1 MSAAES
7 CASGRREG
15 TEMGVERLPKTIEIL
30 DGGRTVRIVDQT
42 LLPQEVRMVDV
53 RTWEHM
59 VECIKRLAVRGA
71 PALGI
76 TGAAAL
82 ATFATHEADELEK
95 RSESGVCC
103 DVAGFLDRIDAVA
116 AQISAA
122 RPTAVNLSWGVK
134 RACDAAH
141 RVAAGFDGAS
151 ASRSADAAGCAA
163 AIADAIAAEAQAIR
177 DEDEA
182 SCRAIGEFGAPL
194 FNQGSR
200 VLTHCNAGSLATAFF
215 GTALGVIYAAHEQGR
230 IERVYADET
239 RPVGQGAR
247 LTAWELGRAG
257 VPVTLICDNMAASLM
272 AAGEVD
278 AVVVGAD
285 RICANG
291 DTANKIGTYGVAVAA
306 AHHGI
311 PFYVAAPFSTVDAS
325 LAEGSLIPI
334 EHRAASEVTAFVPE
348 GAEVFNPAFDVTP
361 AGLISAIITDR
372 GVFRPPF
379 SFGA

>member
-1 MSAAES
+1 
-7 CASGRREG
+7 
-15 TEMGVERLPKTIEIL
+15 MGVERLPKTIEIF
-30 DGGRTVRIVDQT
+30 DGGRTVRIVEQT
-42 LLPQEVRMVDV
+42 LLPQELRMVDV

-76 TGAAAL
+76 AGAAAL
-82 ATFATHEADELEK
+82 AIFATHEADELGK
-95 RSESGVCC
+95 QTESGACC
-103 DVAGFLDRIDAVA
+103 DVAGFLERIDAVA

-134 RACDAAH
+134 RAGDAAH
-141 RVAAGFDGAS
+141 RAAAGFDGAS
-151 ASRSADAAGCAA
+151 ASRSAGAAGCAA

-194 FNQGSR
+194 FKQGSR

-215 GTALGVIYAAHEQGR
+215 GTALGVIYAAHEQER